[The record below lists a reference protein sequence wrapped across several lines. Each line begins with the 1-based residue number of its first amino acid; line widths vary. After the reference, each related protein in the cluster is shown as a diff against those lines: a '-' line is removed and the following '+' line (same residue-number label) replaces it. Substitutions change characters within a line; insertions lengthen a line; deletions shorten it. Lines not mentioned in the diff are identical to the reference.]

1 MFYEKDEINELLKC
15 PNCNERL
22 EEPCMLPCGHTV
34 CARCTSSEYWFVL
47 PSSVDADADDEESD
61 SQRSTHQLVCN
72 ACLEVHR
79 IPAAGFPTN
88 KVLLKLVETKPH
100 DVYRGKAVERLKT
113 SLRAIRARKIDLLAL
128 LDADKPDSRERIRE
142 HCGSARAAV
151 QLASEQL
158 VARIDECLER
168 RMHEIERAFA
178 ETSHATEHEQVV
190 ASLRERIDNL
200 VAVSSCAEKEE
211 RSDLDEEER
220 VAEEAN
226 AIRDELDRLRD
237 TLDAQRNSALALH
250 FVESSPTICSNSEI
264 LGKLT
269 IGSESKAKAEQKRPL
284 AVDKTMQ
291 HATTKVTRRPL
302 VTAVATTAKR
312 QDSRVEPPTIKYVH
326 HFTSLCFFIEMRFQN
341 SKCLT

>member
-1 MFYEKDEINELLKC
+1 MSQLQRASRGAVHAAVR
-15 PNCNERL
+15 PHR
-22 EEPCMLPCGHTV
+22 MRSMHV
-34 CARCTSSEYWFVL
+34 QRVL
-47 PSSVDADADDEESD
+47 VRSSVCRRRRRR
-61 SQRSTHQLVCN
+61 QRQLTLN
-72 ACLEVHR
+72 A
-79 IPAAGFPTN
+79 PAHVQRLPIAGFPTN

-190 ASLRERIDNL
+190 ASLRERIDKL
-200 VAVSSCAEKEE
+200 MAECAVNEE
-211 RSDLDEEER
+211 RSDLDEER

-226 AIRDELDRLRD
+226 AI
-237 TLDAQRNSALALH
+237 
-250 FVESSPTICSNSEI
+250 V
-264 LGKLT
+264 
-269 IGSESKAKAEQKRPL
+269 SESKAKAEQQQPL
-284 AVDKTMQ
+284 AVDNTMQ
-291 HATTKVTRRPL
+291 HATTKATRRPL

-312 QDSRVEPPTIKYVH
+312 QDSRVEPPTIKYNVFY
-326 HFTSLCFFIEMRFQN
+326 HFVSSSFYSFQKLN
-341 SKCLT
+341 CLA

>member
-22 EEPCMLPCGHTV
+22 EEPCMLPCGHSV
-34 CARCTSSEYWFVL
+34 CARCTSSDYWFVL
-47 PSSVDADADDEESD
+47 PPVDEDNNGDGDNNNEHSAS
-61 SQRSTHQLVCN
+61 HQLVCN

-100 DVYRGKAVERLKT
+100 DVYRSKAVERLKT

-178 ETSHATEHEQVV
+178 ETSHATEQV
-190 ASLRERIDNL
+190 AALRERIDKL
-200 VAVSSCAEKEE
+200 VADCAEKEE
-211 RSDLDEEER
+211 QSNLDDER

-226 AIRDELDRLRD
+226 AIRDELDRLR
-237 TLDAQRNSALALH
+237 AQLAAQWNSALALH
-250 FVESSPTICSNSEI
+250 FVESPAIRSNNEI

-269 IGSESKAKAEQKRPL
+269 IGSRSAEAEQKQPT
-284 AVDKTMQ
+284 AADKAT
-291 HATTKVTRRPL
+291 HATTKATRRPL
-302 VTAVATTAKR
+302 LATPAKR
-312 QDSRVEPPTIKYVH
+312 QGRVERPNIKYQ
-326 HFTSLCFFIEMRFQN
+326 HFPFCFFNQISFTN
-341 SKCLT
+341 ST